1 MIRPLHDIEYLN
13 YAAGQPYN
21 IVVTLHISGRVSLD
35 ELILGFKKIQVRHPL
50 LKVRIIK
57 SEGGKI
63 GLTSKD
69 VGDIPIDFQ
78 DYRNEEYTKKIAVE
92 HLNKPFDL
100 DSKDLPLF
108 RVTYLSSK
116 DRSDLV
122 LCSQHILADGLSMV
136 YLVRDLVH
144 FLSNPDDELKILDAS
159 LYKGD
164 FFLKEVRK
172 KIPKTATKT
181 KLILV
186 LFKIIQSLRYIVSFG
201 SKGIKNTL
209 NNRKSDLDFISW
221 SLTEQQTESFLN
233 VCKKNKVSVHSA
245 VSTAFLPY
253 LSAINNTVNLRKK
266 LAIDVGESFDLYA
279 GAALVRMR
287 YRKNQSFWKNVRK
300 YQKKLAHELNI
311 KRAFWIHEYVHKNV
325 PIDTLRELG
334 PILIDVVANQKPFT
348 ITNLG
353 PLDELGP
360 VFDTEKLPIE
370 SFYGG
375 LSFPINVIVAVVY
388 TMRNKF
394 HFHILY
400 SKSAHEEKRIK
411 IMATNVKETILEVI
425 NDKN

>member
-21 IVVTLHISGRVSLD
+21 IVVTLHISGRVSQD
-35 ELILGFKKIQVRHPL
+35 ELILAFKKIQVRHPL

-57 SEGGKI
+57 SEDGKI

-69 VGDIPIDFQ
+69 VGAIPINFQ
-78 DYRNEEYTKKIAVE
+78 DYRNEEYTKKFAVE

-100 DSKDLPLF
+100 NSKDLPLF

-116 DRSDLV
+116 DRSDLI
-122 LCSQHILADGLSMV
+122 LCAQHILADGLSMV

-144 FLSNPDDELKILDAS
+144 FLSNPDDEVKKLDAS

-164 FFLKEVRK
+164 FFPREVRK
-172 KIPKTATKT
+172 KIPNTAIKT
-181 KLILV
+181 KLVLV
-186 LFKIIQSLRYIVSFG
+186 LFKIIQFLRYILSLG
-201 SKGIKNTL
+201 SKRIKNTL
-209 NNRKSDLDFISW
+209 NNRKGDLNFISW
-221 SLTEQQTESFLN
+221 SLTEKQTDSFLK
-233 VCKKNKVSVHSA
+233 VCKKNKVTVHSA

-253 LSAINNTVNLRKK
+253 LSAINNTVNLREK

-287 YRKNQSFWKNVRK
+287 YRKNKSFWKNVRK

-311 KRAFWIHEYVHKNV
+311 KRAFWIHKYVHKNV
-325 PIDTLRELG
+325 PVDTLRELG
-334 PILIDVVANQKPFT
+334 PILIDVVSNQKPFT

-394 HFHILY
+394 HFHILF
-400 SKSAHEEKRIK
+400 SKYAHEEKRIK
-411 IMATNVKETILEVI
+411 RISTNVKETILEVI